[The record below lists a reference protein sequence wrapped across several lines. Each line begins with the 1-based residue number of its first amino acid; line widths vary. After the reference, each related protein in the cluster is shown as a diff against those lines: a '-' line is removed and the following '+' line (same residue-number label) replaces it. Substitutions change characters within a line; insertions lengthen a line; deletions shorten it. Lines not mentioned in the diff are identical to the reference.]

1 MNTSLT
7 WGSRLSRALAA
18 AALVTTPLIVTP
30 STAHAQSGAA
40 FPTKPIRIIIPFTP
54 GGGADASGRLV
65 AKVLG
70 PRFNQPIVVE
80 NRPGANGAIGTD
92 AVAKGAPDGH
102 TLAVVSNGFTIS
114 AATEKGLPYDPKK
127 DLQPVLIYGEQ
138 ALVLVINP
146 KVPAANAQEFLQLA
160 RSKPGTLTFAGSDP
174 STILA
179 TDMLRKGMK
188 ADIVTVPYKGAG
200 QALIDVIGGQITGV
214 LTSFGS
220 TISHI
225 KSGTVRAVAV
235 TTLGRSPLAPDVP
248 TLNDTIAPGYDFASW
263 YVLLAHGQ
271 TPRETMLVLNRE
283 LVAAL
288 SAQDVKDQFMTL
300 GLSVN
305 LDPLDR
311 ARDRLAR
318 EFTKWEAVAKAAGMS
333 AQ

>member
-1 MNTSLT
+1 MK
-7 WGSRLSRALAA
+7 RLLMGLVFAVSGLVVAPPMLLAQ
-18 AALVTTPLIVTP
+18 T
-30 STAHAQSGAA
+30 

-65 AKVLG
+65 ARVLA

-92 AVAKGAPDGH
+92 AVVKAAPDGH
-102 TLAVVSNGFTIS
+102 TLVVVSNGFPIS
-114 AATEKGLPYDPKK
+114 AATEKGLPYDPRK
-127 DLQPVLIYGEQ
+127 DLTPVLIYGEQ
-138 ALVLVINP
+138 ALVLVVNP
-146 KVPAANAQEFLQLA
+146 KVPANNAQEFLQLA
-160 RSKPGTLTFAGSDP
+160 RSKPGELTFAGSDP

-220 TISHI
+220 TVSHI
-225 KSGTVRAVAV
+225 KSGNVRALAV
-235 TTLGRSPLAPDVP
+235 TTTTRSPIALDVP
-248 TLNDTIAPGYDFASW
+248 TLNETISPGYDFASW

-271 TPRETMLVLNRE
+271 TPRESMLILNRE

-288 SAQDVKDQFMTL
+288 QAQEAKDQFMTL

-305 LDPLDR
+305 HDSFDR
-311 ARDRLAR
+311 ARARLAR
-318 EFTKWEAVAKAAGMS
+318 EFIKWEAVAKGAGMA

>member
-1 MNTSLT
+1 MNRPLF
-7 WGSRLSRALAA
+7 GLAC
-18 AALVTTPLIVTP
+18 ALVGLALTPALL
-30 STAHAQSGAA
+30 HAQSVPAS

-65 AKVLG
+65 ARVLA
-70 PRFNQPIVVE
+70 PRFSQPIVVE

-92 AVAKGAPDGH
+92 AVAKSAPDGH
-102 TLAVVSNGFTIS
+102 MLVVVSNGFPIS

-127 DLQPVLIYGEQ
+127 DLQPVLLYGEQ

-146 KVPAANAQEFLQLA
+146 KVPANNAQEFLQLA

-174 STILA
+174 STILV

-225 KSGTVRAVAV
+225 KSGNVRAIAV
-235 TTLGRSPLAPDVP
+235 TTTTRSPIAPDIP
-248 TLNDTIAPGYDFASW
+248 TLSETISPGFDFASW
-263 YVLLAHGQ
+263 YVLLAQGQ
-271 TPRETMLVLNRE
+271 TPREIMLVLNRE
-283 LVAAL
+283 LAAAL
-288 SAQDVKDQFMTL
+288 QAPEVKEQFMTL
-300 GLSVN
+300 GLSV
-305 LDPLDR
+305 LPDPLDR
-311 ARDRLAR
+311 TRERLAR
-318 EFTKWEAVAKAAGMS
+318 EFTKWEAVAKAAGMA

>member
-1 MNTSLT
+1 MK
-7 WGSRLSRALAA
+7 RLLLGASVAVACMAMAPML
-18 AALVTTPLIVTP
+18 L
-30 STAHAQSGAA
+30 HAQA

-65 AKVLG
+65 ARVLG

-92 AVAKGAPDGH
+92 AVVKAAPDGH
-102 TLAVVSNGFTIS
+102 TLAGVSNGFPIS

-127 DLQPVLIYGEQ
+127 DLTPVLIYGEQ
-138 ALVLVINP
+138 ALVLVVNP
-146 KVPAANAQEFLQLA
+146 KVPANNAQEFLQLA
-160 RSKPGTLTFAGSDP
+160 RSKPGELTFAGSDP

-220 TISHI
+220 TVSHI
-225 KSGTVRAVAV
+225 KSGNVRALAV
-235 TTLGRSPLAPDVP
+235 TTTTRSPIAQDIP
-248 TLNDTIAPGYDFASW
+248 TLNETISPGYDFASW
-263 YVLLAHGQ
+263 YVLLANGQ

-288 SAQDVKDQFMTL
+288 QAQEAKDQFMTL

-305 LDPLDR
+305 LDSLDR

>member
-1 MNTSLT
+1 MK
-7 WGSRLSRALAA
+7 RLLMGLVFAVSGLVVAPPMLLAQ
-18 AALVTTPLIVTP
+18 T
-30 STAHAQSGAA
+30 

-65 AKVLG
+65 ARVLA

-92 AVAKGAPDGH
+92 AVVKAAPDGH
-102 TLAVVSNGFTIS
+102 TLVVVSNGFPIS

-127 DLQPVLIYGEQ
+127 DLTPVLIYGEQ
-138 ALVLVINP
+138 ALVLVVNP
-146 KVPAANAQEFLQLA
+146 KVPANNAQEFLQLA
-160 RSKPGTLTFAGSDP
+160 RSKPGELTFAGSDP

-220 TISHI
+220 TVSHI
-225 KSGTVRAVAV
+225 KSGNVRALAV
-235 TTLGRSPLAPDVP
+235 TTTTRSPIALDVP
-248 TLNDTIAPGYDFASW
+248 TLNETISPGYDFASW

-271 TPRETMLVLNRE
+271 TPRESMLILNRE

-288 SAQDVKDQFMTL
+288 QAQEAKDQFMTL

-305 LDPLDR
+305 HDSFDR

-318 EFTKWEAVAKAAGMS
+318 EFIKWEAVAKGAGMS

>member
-1 MNTSLT
+1 MK
-7 WGSRLSRALAA
+7 RLLMGLVFAVSGLVVAPPMLLAQ
-18 AALVTTPLIVTP
+18 T
-30 STAHAQSGAA
+30 

-65 AKVLG
+65 ARVLA

-92 AVAKGAPDGH
+92 AVVKAAPDGH
-102 TLAVVSNGFTIS
+102 TLVVVSNGFPIS
-114 AATEKGLPYDPKK
+114 AATEKGLPYDPRK
-127 DLQPVLIYGEQ
+127 DLTPVLIYGEQ
-138 ALVLVINP
+138 ALVLVVNP
-146 KVPAANAQEFLQLA
+146 KVPANNAQEFLQLA
-160 RSKPGTLTFAGSDP
+160 RSKPGELTFAGSDP

-225 KSGTVRAVAV
+225 KSGNVRALAV
-235 TTLGRSPLAPDVP
+235 TTTTRSPIALDVP
-248 TLNDTIAPGYDFASW
+248 TLNETISPGYDFASW

-271 TPRETMLVLNRE
+271 TPRESMLILNRE

-288 SAQDVKDQFMTL
+288 QAQEAKDQFMTL

-305 LDPLDR
+305 HDSFDR

-318 EFTKWEAVAKAAGMS
+318 EFIKWEAVAKGAGMS